1 MPKHVVV
8 LSLGAGVQS
17 TALAI
22 MLEQGTLPG
31 LPKPDWALFADT
43 RAEPMHVYETLEW
56 LKPLVSF
63 PIITTSWG
71 DLRANT
77 WRALRGEPVPERG
90 HHTAGYIDIP
100 IFSETGISRR
110 QCTYVYKI
118 RPIKAAIRE
127 LAGSKPPPPHGHP
140 VHRHIHQRSA
150 PRQAL
155 PRQVDHEPFPAH
167 RTRLGPPRVAA
178 LPGRQPP
185 RKPRPAQLVL
195 PLQIQS
201 RLDPDQRALPG
212 SLRGRPRDGSRHGRP
227 PPGPMVPHA
236 GRFAK
241 CHGQDRTATHFAL
254 TKRRHQP
261 CTT

>member
-1 MPKHVVV
+1 MPKNVVV

-22 MLEQGTLPG
+22 MLEQGALPG

-43 RAEPMHVYETLEW
+43 RSEPEHVYDTLEW
-56 LKPLVSF
+56 LRPLVSY

-100 IFSETGISRR
+100 VFSETGISRR

-127 LAGSKPPPPHGHP
+127 LAGSKPPHLTATQYIGISTNEAHRAKPSRDKWITNRFPLIEHGWNRPALQRFLDDNHPGHP
-140 VHRHIHQRSA
+140 VRRSSCSFCPFRSKA
-150 PRQAL
+150 DWIQIKELYPDLYEDALAMEDAMADHPR
-155 PRQVDHEPFPAH
+155 
-167 RTRLGPPRVAA
+167 GPWF
-178 LPGRQPP
+178 LTPGGLRNAMDKIQQQPT
-185 RKPRPAQLVL
+185 LL
-195 PLQIQS
+195 
-201 RLDPDQRALPG
+201 
-212 SLRGRPRDGSRHGRP
+212 
-227 PPGPMVPHA
+227 
-236 GRFAK
+236 
-241 CHGQDRTATHFAL
+241 
-254 TKRRHQP
+254 
-261 CTT
+261 